1 MRDIDQR
8 AVRAAQDTEELNKLV
23 VDYQGYIFK
32 CASKSANRFLT
43 SSDDEYSV
51 ALEAFCGA
59 VTSYSFEKG
68 SFLAFAELL
77 IRRRLIDFYRTER
90 KRSSEISVNPIL
102 FTGEIEFTEEN
113 PALASQI
120 AAKTATDT
128 DTTLK
133 DEIDAA
139 NGQFAFY
146 DFSFYDLITCSPKS
160 RKTKEACRKAISFL
174 VSSPLLRCELRRTG
188 TLPLKQIEQFAGV
201 SRKIMERHRKYVIAA
216 VEILTGDYPGL
227 AAYMLTLREDD
238 VP

>member
-1 MRDIDQR
+1 MRDIDHR
-8 AVRAAQDTEELNKLV
+8 AVEAARNTEELNRFVKE
-23 VDYQGYIFK
+23 YQGYIFK

-43 SSDDEYSV
+43 DSDDEYSV
-51 ALEAFCGA
+51 ALEAFCSA
-59 VTSYSFEKG
+59 VMSYSFEKG

-77 IRRRLIDFYRTER
+77 IRRRLIDFYRSER
-90 KRSSEISVNPIL
+90 KRSLETSVNPIL
-102 FTGEIEFTEEN
+102 FTGEIEFSEEN

-139 NGQFAFY
+139 SRQFARY
-146 DFSFYDLITCSPKS
+146 GFSFYDLIACSPKS
-160 RKTKEACRKAISFL
+160 HKTKEACRKAVTFL
-174 VSSPLLRCELRRTG
+174 LSSALLCGELRRTG

-227 AAYMLTLREDD
+227 AAYMLTLREENA
-238 VP
+238 P